1 MKRLN
6 SKIKEYFQPRPDIIR
21 SVIND
26 NLTYLSSEALY
37 DLYNVVKEID
47 EKKLEGILIEAG
59 CALGGSAIV
68 IASAKAEDRP
78 FFVYDVFGMIPPPTK
93 NDGDDAKIRYQ
104 TMTSGKSKGIG
115 HDKYYGYENDLYD
128 KVLNNFKKHN
138 ISVEGQQIYIFKGLF
153 ADVLTVNQTVAL
165 AHLDGDWYDS
175 IMTCL
180 ERITPYL
187 VNGGTLIIDDYYYW
201 SGCKKAVDD
210 FFRKKKNDFVFKK
223 KARLHI
229 TKK

>member
-1 MKRLN
+1 MKRLTN
-6 SKIKEYFQPRPDIIR
+6 KMREYFQPKPDIIR
-21 SVIND
+21 SVLNN

-37 DLYNVVKEID
+37 DLYKKVKEID

-68 IASAKAEDRP
+68 IASAKSENRP
-78 FFVYDVFGMIPPPTK
+78 FYIYDVFGMIPPPTK
-93 NDGDDAKIRYQ
+93 NDGDDAKVRYQ
-104 TMTSGKSKGIG
+104 TVMSGKSKGIG
-115 HDKYYGYENDLYD
+115 HEKYYGYEIDLYNR
-128 KVLNNFKKHN
+128 VLGNFKKNN
-138 ISVEGQQIYIFKGLF
+138 ISVEKKHIKLIKGLF
-153 ADVLTVNQTVAL
+153 DDVLTVNEEVAL
-165 AHLDGDWYDS
+165 AHLDGDWYSS

-187 VNGGTLIIDDYYYW
+187 VTGGTLIIDDYYYW

-210 FFRKKKNDFVFKK
+210 FFREKKNNYLFKK
-223 KARLHI
+223 KTRLHI